1 MRNKVI
7 FNDRNVTFEDNFPLI
22 LYHFLNWL
30 KSKDEFFMVTGT
42 NLLIGLQGIIDWS
55 NNTK

>member
-7 FNDRNVTFEDNFPLI
+7 FNDETVTFEDNFPLM
-22 LYHFLNWL
+22 LYCLLNWL
-30 KSKDEFFMVTGT
+30 KSVNKFFIITE
-42 NLLIGLQGIIDWS
+42 NDLLMGHGGIIDWS